1 MQCSSPATHRLYFI
15 AVSMNLWEQTA
26 DFLRDFW
33 PHVLAGGG
41 FLFEAGCALHAILK
55 KRDTRATISWMGLIW
70 LTPLIGAVLYVLF
83 GVNRISRRA
92 KKMRR
97 RRNYVKSASTHAATT
112 PLQIADQLGHANA
125 RYQPLV
131 NLVGKLAE
139 QPLLSGNTIEP
150 LIDGDQAYPA
160 MLQAIEQAEISV
172 SLSSFIFD
180 NDAAGTEFVSALI
193 RARER
198 GVEVRVLIDD
208 VGSRYSWPTVVGPLR
223 RGGVTVGRFI
233 RTLWPAGFA
242 YSNLR
247 SHRKIL
253 VVDGRIGFTG
263 GMNIRAGTW
272 RKLKAKHPLHDLH
285 FRLSGP
291 VVAQLQETM
300 AEDWAF
306 TTREVLEGPKW
317 FPELSPTGD
326 MLARGVPNGPDE
338 DIGELRSTL
347 IAAIG
352 TAQHRVGILTP
363 YFLPDDALIEAL
375 NIAALR
381 GVRVDILL
389 PGVNNQRMV
398 HWACKAVLPQ
408 VLERGV
414 RVWYVPG
421 IFDHSKMM
429 IVDDLWSF
437 IGSSN
442 WDPRSLRLNFEFNV
456 ECYDVDFASR
466 LWQLIDQRLANA
478 IPVTLESLR
487 QQWFLT
493 KVRNGIAR
501 LFTPML

>member
-1 MQCSSPATHRLYFI
+1 
-15 AVSMNLWEQTA
+15 MNWWEQTS

-33 PHVLAGGG
+33 PHLLAGGG
-41 FLFEAGCALHAILK
+41 FLFEAGCAIHAILK

-70 LTPLIGAVLYVLF
+70 LTPLIGAVFYVLF

-92 KKMRR
+92 KHMRR
-97 RRNYVKSASTHAATT
+97 RVSYVRSAATHAAIT
-112 PLQIADQLGHANA
+112 PLQFSDMLGHANA
-125 RYQPLV
+125 RFQPLV
-131 NLVGKLAE
+131 DLVGKLAE

-150 LIDGDQAYPA
+150 LTDGDQAYPA
-160 MLQAIEQAEISV
+160 MLQAIEHAEISV

-180 NDAAGTEFVSALI
+180 NDAAGAEFVAALI
-193 RARER
+193 RAQQR

-223 RGGVTVGRFI
+223 RGGVIVGRFI
-233 RTLWPAGFA
+233 RTLWPTGFA

-253 VVDGRIGFTG
+253 VIDGQIGFTG

-272 RKLKAKHPLHDLH
+272 GKLAAKHPLHDLH
-285 FRLSGP
+285 FRLTGP

-300 AEDWAF
+300 AEDWVF
-306 TTREVLEGPKW
+306 TTGEVLEGEKW
-317 FPELSPTGD
+317 FPPLTATGNV
-326 MLARGVPNGPDE
+326 LARGVPNGPDE
-338 DIGELRSTL
+338 DLGELRSTL
-347 IAAIG
+347 IAALG
-352 TAQHRVGILTP
+352 TAQQRVGIITP

-389 PGVNNQRMV
+389 PEVNNQRMV
-398 HWACKAVLPQ
+398 HWACKALLPQ
-408 VLERGV
+408 ILERGV
-414 RVWYVPG
+414 SIWYVPG
-421 IFDHSKMM
+421 IFDHSKAM

-456 ECYDVDFASR
+456 ECYDVDFAAR
-466 LWQLIDQRLANA
+466 LWQMVDQRLEKA
-478 IPVTLESLR
+478 IPITLESLG
-487 QQWFLT
+487 QQWFIT

>member
-1 MQCSSPATHRLYFI
+1 
-15 AVSMNLWEQTA
+15 MNWWEQTSE
-26 DFLRDFW
+26 FLRDFW
-33 PHVLAGGG
+33 PHVLAGVG
-41 FLFEAGCALHAILK
+41 FLFEAACAIHAILK
-55 KRDTRATISWMGLIW
+55 KRDTRATIAWMGLIW
-70 LTPLIGAVLYVLF
+70 LTPLIGAGLYVLF

-97 RRNYVKSASTHAATT
+97 RRNYVKSASTHAAST
-112 PLQIADQLGHANA
+112 PLQFADQLGHANA
-125 RYQPLV
+125 RFLPLV
-131 NLVGKLAE
+131 DLVGKLAE
-139 QPLLSGNTIEP
+139 QPLLTGNTIEP

-160 MLQAIEQAEISV
+160 MLQAIEQAEISI
-172 SLSSFIFD
+172 SLCSFIFD
-180 NDAAGTEFVSALI
+180 NDAAGAEFIEALI
-193 RARER
+193 RAQQR

-208 VGSRYSWPTVVGPLR
+208 VGSRYSLPTVVGPLR
-223 RGGVTVGRFI
+223 RGGIPVGRFI
-233 RTLWPAGFA
+233 RTLWPTGFA

-253 VVDGRIGFTG
+253 VVDGRLGFTG
-263 GMNIRAGTW
+263 GMNIRAGTA
-272 RKLKAKHPLHDLH
+272 RKYEAKHPLHDLH
-285 FRLSGP
+285 FRLTGP

-306 TTREVLEGPKW
+306 TTSEILEGEKW
-317 FPELSPTGD
+317 FPPLEPTGEV
-326 MLARGVPNGPDE
+326 LARGVPNGPDE

-347 IAAIG
+347 IAALG
-352 TAQHRVGILTP
+352 TAQQRVGIITP

-389 PGVNNQRMV
+389 PEVNNQRMV
-398 HWACKAVLPQ
+398 HWACKALLPQ
-408 VLERGV
+408 ILERGV
-414 RVWYVPG
+414 RIWYVPG
-421 IFDHSKMM
+421 IFDHSKAM

-456 ECYDVDFASR
+456 ECYNADFAAK
-466 LWQLIDQRLANA
+466 LWQLLEQRLNNA
-478 IPVTLESLR
+478 IPITLESLR
-487 QQWFLT
+487 QQWFIT